1 MFEWIIGE
9 GWCNKQVSNPL
20 MDKIQAMAKAADD
33 GWGKAYG
40 LFGKVVQEKEL
51 KVGAEIGV
59 AFGGHAES
67 LLKIPTLE
75 KLYGVDPYLHMENYN
90 DPMNLPQLEF
100 DQLYQ
105 YTLDR
110 LSSFAE
116 KYRHIRKPSIDA
128 VNDIVGQIDFVYIDA
143 DHSFQGVLRDLT
155 VWFPKVTK
163 GGIIGGH
170 DYGHPNFPG
179 VKRAV
184 DEFFDRF
191 GWAVHTEGEG
201 VWWVEKMMDVLEEGQ
216 KSLIHKFIQ
225 KGDIV
230 LDTAQA
236 GEWGRHV
243 LQNVPGVQFHRFDG
257 HHMTLEDYCRVK
269 GMHRIN
275 FLRVNAGEE
284 EFKIL
289 SGTWV
294 LLKKGNIDF
303 V

>member
-1 MFEWIIGE
+1 M
-9 GWCNKQVSNPL
+9 SNPL

-184 DEFFDRF
+184 DEFLTDSGGLFTQREKGF
-191 GWAVHTEGEG
+191 GG
-201 VWWVEKMMDVLEEGQ
+201 
-216 KSLIHKFIQ
+216 
-225 KGDIV
+225 
-230 LDTAQA
+230 
-236 GEWGRHV
+236 
-243 LQNVPGVQFHRFDG
+243 
-257 HHMTLEDYCRVK
+257 
-269 GMHRIN
+269 
-275 FLRVNAGEE
+275 
-284 EFKIL
+284 
-289 SGTWV
+289 
-294 LLKKGNIDF
+294 LKR
-303 V
+303 